1 MLDILGPV
9 PTKCSSKFPFEQST
23 MKRAGKSRR
32 DERDRLSSLPDC
44 LIHLIMSFL
53 TTQQAVQTCVLSKRW
68 NNLWTTLPSL
78 DFDLWKFK
86 FDEELDDSETE
97 DSEPRRR
104 FEKFRD
110 FVSTTLLL
118 REASDLHKFRLF
130 CKMFDRHNYRI
141 LMRSWILYALKH
153 NLQVLDIDIRPE
165 DSLPFGVFTC
175 ASLVDVSLSSY
186 TSVQTVEVINLPCLR
201 RLHLNHMKLNQDFIE
216 KLFCG
221 CPVLEFLH
229 LEYYIGEFTAINSP
243 SLKYLEIKYYGLRGE
258 TEKNIELINTPNL
271 LSFRYSIYSNT
282 IGHKI
287 LLKMPSLTSASI
299 YSDYHIGKSNILIGL
314 SNVQNLKLRGC
325 AIKGLLKN
333 ELPNCPEFS
342 NVKDLSLDDLCLS
355 CNFSLFASFLNHF
368 PNLEKLSLQHAGCSF
383 GEKVDGNRESLK
395 IAPFKGRRLET
406 VEVMFVRNDK
416 CFPQAVKHLQDITE
430 KSKAQI
436 NMISVY
442 DWDEDCSEETS
453 QEIN

>member
-1 MLDILGPV
+1 
-9 PTKCSSKFPFEQST
+9 
-23 MKRAGKSRR
+23 
-32 DERDRLSSLPDC
+32 
-44 LIHLIMSFL
+44 
-53 TTQQAVQTCVLSKRW
+53 
-68 NNLWTTLPSL
+68 
-78 DFDLWKFK
+78 
-86 FDEELDDSETE
+86 
-97 DSEPRRR
+97 
-104 FEKFRD
+104 
-110 FVSTTLLL
+110 
-118 REASDLHKFRLF
+118 
-130 CKMFDRHNYRI
+130 MFGGHNYHI
-141 LMRSWILYALKH
+141 LTRSWILYALKH
-153 NLQVLDIDIRPE
+153 NLQVLDIDIRPG

-201 RLHLNHMKLNQDFIE
+201 RLHIYNLKLNQDFIE
-216 KLFCG
+216 KFFCG

-229 LEYYIGEFTAINSP
+229 LQDYIGEVTAINSQ
-243 SLKYLEIKYYGLRGE
+243 SLKYLEIQYYVMRGE

-271 LSFRYSIYSNT
+271 FSFSYSIYSYT

-287 LLKMPSLTSASI
+287 VLKMPSLTSASI

-314 SNVQNLKLRGC
+314 SNVQNLNLRGR
-325 AIKGLLKN
+325 AIKGLLEN

-383 GEKVDGNRESLK
+383 GEKVDGNGESLK

-406 VEVMFVRNDK
+406 VEVMLVRNDK

-442 DWDEDCSEETS
+442 DWSPEDWDEDCSEEAS